1 MYIYIDFIPFIV
13 VYINM
18 TLFYNKQT
26 TYDYINEEIIDEK
39 TR

>member
-18 TLFYNKQT
+18 ALFYNKQA